1 MVILS
6 QKGDI
11 QKDDTFLLSM
21 TLVLLIPC
29 SELFLQVV
37 TLCLTT
43 HIDLSLS
50 TVCIPQTYPEYTLQ
64 IFQDVYKNA
73 LGHCWNNFHKIGTTR
88 FSYFTLKKPILF
100 FFFFICC
107 VQSLSR
113 VWLFVTPWTAAH
125 QASLSFIISRSL
137 LKLMY
142 IESVMPSNHLS
153 FCLPFS
159 SCPPSFPASGS
170 FPMSWLFASGGQN
183 IGASTSASVLPM
195 NNQGWFPL
203 GLTDFFSFRD
213 YSILN
218 IVQM

>member
-21 TLVLLIPC
+21 TLVLLILC
-29 SELFLQVV
+29 SELFLRVV

-43 HIDLSLS
+43 HIHLSLS

-73 LGHCWNNFHKIGTTR
+73 LGHCWKNCHKIGTTR

-100 FFFFICC
+100 FFFSF
-107 VQSLSR
+107 VVFSLS
-113 VWLFVTPWTAAH
+113 VVSDSLWPHGLHAAH
-125 QASLSFIISRSL
+125 QASQSIISRSL

-142 IESVMPSNHLS
+142 IESVMPSNHLIL
-153 FCLPFS
+153 CLPLLLLLSIFPSIRVFS
-159 SCPPSFPASGS
+159 SE
-170 FPMSWLFASGGQN
+170 
-183 IGASTSASVLPM
+183 SVLRIRWPK
-195 NNQGWFPL
+195 
-203 GLTDFFSFRD
+203 
-213 YSILN
+213 Y
-218 IVQM
+218 

>member
-73 LGHCWNNFHKIGTTR
+73 LGHCWKNCHKIGTTR

-100 FFFFICC
+100 FFFFSF
-107 VQSLSR
+107 VVFSLSVVSDSLWPHGLQHTR
-113 VWLFVTPWTAAH
+113 LPCP
-125 QASLSFIISRSL
+125 SLSL
-137 LKLMY
+137 G
-142 IESVMPSNHLS
+142 VCSNSCALS
-153 FCLPFS
+153 QWCHPT
-159 SCPPSFPASGS
+159 
-170 FPMSWLFASGGQN
+170 
-183 IGASTSASVLPM
+183 ISASVSPSPPALHLFQH
-195 NNQGWFPL
+195 QGLFQWVGSLHQVAKILELQLQHQSFQWIIRV
-203 GLTDFFSFRD
+203 DF
-213 YSILN
+213 L
-218 IVQM
+218 

>member
-11 QKDDTFLLSM
+11 QKDDTYLLSM
-21 TLVLLIPC
+21 TLVLLILY
-29 SELFLQVV
+29 SELFLRVV

-43 HIDLSLS
+43 HIHLSLS

-73 LGHCWNNFHKIGTTR
+73 LGHCWKNCHKIGTTR

-100 FFFFICC
+100 FFFHLLCS
-107 VQSLSR
+107 VSQSCLTLCDPMDCMQHTRLPSPLSLG
-113 VWLFVTPWTAAH
+113 VYSNSCT
-125 QASLSFIISRSL
+125 LSQWCHPTISS
-137 LKLMY
+137 
-142 IESVMPSNHLS
+142 SVS
-153 FCLPFS
+153 PFS

-183 IGASTSASVLPM
+183 IGASTSSSVLPM

-203 GLTDFFSFRD
+203 GLTDFFFNLEIIQS
-213 YSILN
+213 
-218 IVQM
+218 